1 MTEPDDVLDILRRA
15 RPDDLADELAS
26 PQSRT
31 AQALLEEILSVQ
43 TTRTPGTRK
52 DVAVIRR
59 PVGGSRRGRALVGA
73 AAAAGWS
80 ARAGS
85 PRARPARSGTGVRPA
100 RRRGRRVVPGHHRS

>member
-43 TTRTPGTRK
+43 TTTTPGTRK

-59 PVGGSRRGRALVGA
+59 PVGGSRRRRALVGA

-85 PRARPARSGTGVRPA
+85 P
-100 RRRGRRVVPGHHRS
+100 